1 MKKNSTMPARNV
13 RPENP
18 AWIPSEPPSCR
29 INFRSLRK
37 DLRETDAGTGAAIF
51 KDVLNAI
58 SHHF

>member
-1 MKKNSTMPARNV
+1 MPARNV

-58 SHHF
+58 SRHF